1 MLFLI
6 FELAFSAIYVS
17 KKESP
22 IYSVPVMKS
31 APKRLPRAPPA
42 TPKRTGRRNDQDENL
57 FGFFPLLGGYKP
69 PPRIQTTMYEE
80 ESNKV
85 PRFYQII
92 ARTLP
97 RSIYAKRRA
106 NNYEP
111 EEYAEYEDESNFN
124 WKPIISKIYT
134 GTVMSLPRSFYA
146 AKRRANNYEPEEYAE
161 YEDESNFFNIPMGAA
176 VLMGMPRSLFARR
189 MKNYYEPEEY
199 IEYVEEPEEQEEN
212 LFGFLPFVRRHYSPR
227 RTAYANEEPEEN
239 LFGFL
244 PFVRRYYSPRRAAYA
259 NEEQEENLFGFLP
272 FVRRY
277 YSPRRT
283 AYANEEPEENIVTV
297 KTTVK

>member
-31 APKRLPRAPPA
+31 APKRLPRVIWTKPTTKSI
-42 TPKRTGRRNDQDENL
+42 TPRVYVRRAGRRNDQDENL

-111 EEYAEYEDESNFN
+111 EEYAEYEDESNF
-124 WKPIISKIYT
+124 
-134 GTVMSLPRSFYA
+134 
-146 AKRRANNYEPEEYAE
+146 
-161 YEDESNFFNIPMGAA
+161 FNIPMGAG
-176 VLMGMPRSLFARR
+176 VLMSMPRSLFARR

-212 LFGFLPFVRRHYSPR
+212 LFGFLPFVRR
-227 RTAYANEEPEEN
+227 
-239 LFGFL
+239 
-244 PFVRRYYSPRRAAYA
+244 YYS
-259 NEEQEENLFGFLP
+259 
-272 FVRRY
+272 
-277 YSPRRT
+277 SRRT

>member
-111 EEYAEYEDESNFN
+111 EEYAEYEDESNF
-124 WKPIISKIYT
+124 
-134 GTVMSLPRSFYA
+134 
-146 AKRRANNYEPEEYAE
+146 
-161 YEDESNFFNIPMGAA
+161 FNIPMGAA

-244 PFVRRYYSPRRAAYA
+244 PFVRRYYSPRR
-259 NEEQEENLFGFLP
+259 
-272 FVRRY
+272 
-277 YSPRRT
+277 T